1 MPKPKV
7 SGFPRHGKASFSKRQ
22 GMTDLKR
29 RFLEIQLL
37 RQKLRVAQCGRIAP
51 AHEDQFPTPGF
62 NIRL

>member
-7 SGFPRHGKASFSKRQ
+7 SGFPRHGKANFSKRRE
-22 GMTDLKR
+22 MADLKR

-37 RQKLRVAQCGRIAP
+37 RQKLRIAQCGRIAP
-51 AHEDQFPTPGF
+51 AREDQFPTLGF